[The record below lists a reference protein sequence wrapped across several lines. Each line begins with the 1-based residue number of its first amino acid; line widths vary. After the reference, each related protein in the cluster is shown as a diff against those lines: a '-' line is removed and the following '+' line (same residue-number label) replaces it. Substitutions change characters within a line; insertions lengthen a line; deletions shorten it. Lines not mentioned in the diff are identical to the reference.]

1 MGKSAVKTAAAAA
14 EPKPSI
20 IQSTSEEGI
29 IKDRFEK
36 VRKRLRNDS
45 SDDDSEE
52 ESRKTKGSQFEAMKR
67 KMEKK
72 MKSKLKAEKGGGGE
86 KEKKDVEQY
95 SMYSKRWRSEG
106 QRKKAMEREEERWMQ
121 NVMKDDQ
128 KSSRNRSRSRS
139 RSRGGRRSRSWE
151 RVGRGPRRRSRSE
164 ERRSH
169 GRRDEDW
176 RRSRRRDSSS
186 EDYRGRGRRS
196 RSPAENF
203 SLASILKAELSHKEQ
218 VKREAERMKKEAIVM
233 GAKAL
238 KSMLERKNS

>member
-1 MGKSAVKTAAAAA
+1 M
-14 EPKPSI
+14 
-20 IQSTSEEGI
+20 SEEGI

-52 ESRKTKGSQFEAMKR
+52 ETKKAKGCQFEAMKK

-72 MKSKLKAEKGGGGE
+72 MKSKLKAEKGGGGGE

-121 NVMKDDQ
+121 NLMKD
-128 KSSRNRSRSRS
+128 SMNTSRS
-139 RSRGGRRSRSWE
+139 
-151 RVGRGPRRRSRSE
+151 RRRSRSE
-164 ERRSH
+164 ERISH
-169 GRRDEDW
+169 YSRDEDW
-176 RRSRRRDSSS
+176 RRSRRRESSS
-186 EDYRGRGRRS
+186 EDYRGQRRRS

-218 VKREAERMKKEAIVM
+218 VKKEAERMKKEAIVM

-238 KSMLERKNS
+238 KSILERKNS

>member
-1 MGKSAVKTAAAAA
+1 
-14 EPKPSI
+14 
-20 IQSTSEEGI
+20 
-29 IKDRFEK
+29 
-36 VRKRLRNDS
+36 
-45 SDDDSEE
+45 
-52 ESRKTKGSQFEAMKR
+52 
-67 KMEKK
+67 
-72 MKSKLKAEKGGGGE
+72 MKSKLKAEKGGGGGGE

-139 RSRGGRRSRSWE
+139 RSRGGRRSRS
-151 RVGRGPRRRSRSE
+151 
-164 ERRSH
+164 
-169 GRRDEDW
+169 
-176 RRSRRRDSSS
+176 
-186 EDYRGRGRRS
+186 
-196 RSPAENF
+196 PAENF

-218 VKREAERMKKEAIVM
+218 VKSEAERMKKEAIVM

>member
-1 MGKSAVKTAAAAA
+1 
-14 EPKPSI
+14 
-20 IQSTSEEGI
+20 
-29 IKDRFEK
+29 
-36 VRKRLRNDS
+36 
-45 SDDDSEE
+45 
-52 ESRKTKGSQFEAMKR
+52 
-67 KMEKK
+67 
-72 MKSKLKAEKGGGGE
+72 MKSKLKAEKGGGRGGE
-86 KEKKDVEQY
+86 NEKKDVEQY

-121 NVMKDDQ
+121 NLMKDDQ
-128 KSSRNRSRSRS
+128 KSSRNRSRS
-139 RSRGGRRSRSWE
+139 
-151 RVGRGPRRRSRSE
+151 RRRSRSE

-203 SLASILKAELSHKEQ
+203 SHASILKAELSHKEQ

>member
-1 MGKSAVKTAAAAA
+1 
-14 EPKPSI
+14 
-20 IQSTSEEGI
+20 
-29 IKDRFEK
+29 
-36 VRKRLRNDS
+36 
-45 SDDDSEE
+45 
-52 ESRKTKGSQFEAMKR
+52 
-67 KMEKK
+67 
-72 MKSKLKAEKGGGGE
+72 MKSKLKAEKGGGRGGE

-121 NVMKDDQ
+121 NLMKDNQ

-151 RVGRGPRRRSRSE
+151 RGGRGPRRRSRSQ
-164 ERRSH
+164 ERKSH

-176 RRSRRRDSSS
+176 RRTRRRRDSSS

-196 RSPAENF
+196 RSSAENF
-203 SLASILKAELSHKEQ
+203 PLASILKAELSHKEQ

>member
-1 MGKSAVKTAAAAA
+1 
-14 EPKPSI
+14 
-20 IQSTSEEGI
+20 
-29 IKDRFEK
+29 
-36 VRKRLRNDS
+36 
-45 SDDDSEE
+45 
-52 ESRKTKGSQFEAMKR
+52 
-67 KMEKK
+67 
-72 MKSKLKAEKGGGGE
+72 MKSKLKAEKGGGGGGE

-121 NVMKDDQ
+121 NLMKDDQ
-128 KSSRNRSRSRS
+128 KSPRNRSRSRS

-151 RVGRGPRRRSRSE
+151 RGGRGSRRRSRSE

-176 RRSRRRDSSS
+176 RRRDSSS
-186 EDYRGRGRRS
+186 EDYRGRVRRS

>member
-1 MGKSAVKTAAAAA
+1 
-14 EPKPSI
+14 
-20 IQSTSEEGI
+20 
-29 IKDRFEK
+29 
-36 VRKRLRNDS
+36 
-45 SDDDSEE
+45 
-52 ESRKTKGSQFEAMKR
+52 
-67 KMEKK
+67 
-72 MKSKLKAEKGGGGE
+72 MKSKLKADKRGGGE
-86 KEKKDVEQY
+86 KDKKDVEQY

-151 RVGRGPRRRSRSE
+151 RGGRGSRRRSRSE

-169 GRRDEDW
+169 GRRDEVLSINHSQIHHPTSSHIKTLKDW
-176 RRSRRRDSSS
+176 RRSSRRRDSSS

-218 VKREAERMKKEAIVM
+218 VRF
-233 GAKAL
+233 
-238 KSMLERKNS
+238 

>member
-1 MGKSAVKTAAAAA
+1 
-14 EPKPSI
+14 
-20 IQSTSEEGI
+20 
-29 IKDRFEK
+29 
-36 VRKRLRNDS
+36 
-45 SDDDSEE
+45 
-52 ESRKTKGSQFEAMKR
+52 
-67 KMEKK
+67 
-72 MKSKLKAEKGGGGE
+72 MKSKLKAEKGEGGGGE
-86 KEKKDVEQY
+86 NEKKDVEQY

-121 NVMKDDQ
+121 NLMKDNQ

-151 RVGRGPRRRSRSE
+151 RGGRGSRRRSRSE

-169 GRRDEDW
+169 GRRDEVLSIKHSQVLHLTSSHIKTLKDW

-218 VKREAERMKKEAIVM
+218 VRF
-233 GAKAL
+233 
-238 KSMLERKNS
+238 